1 MRQKKAGLI
10 EFQDQEEL
18 SDELRLLRKNL
29 EEFLIVSED
38 GQISVEAACDLLV
51 PKLYKMKELEDL
63 LIKASEMR
71 DGWFVRSDG
80 KYMILNMEILN
91 LKVQKKD
98 VVL

>member
-51 PKLYKMKELEDL
+51 PKLYKMKEL
-63 LIKASEMR
+63 
-71 DGWFVRSDG
+71 
-80 KYMILNMEILN
+80 
-91 LKVQKKD
+91 
-98 VVL
+98 

>member
-1 MRQKKAGLI
+1 M
-10 EFQDQEEL
+10 
-18 SDELRLLRKNL
+18 
-29 EEFLIVSED
+29 IVSED